1 MAILATSLRRAP
13 LAAPSCAPIQAVVER
28 AIADQRLV
36 GAVVLVA
43 QDGQWLHRQA
53 SGVADREHAR
63 PMALDTI
70 FRLASVSKPIVS
82 AAALVLVAQGR
93 LELDADIRGW
103 LPQFAPH
110 LADGQPAR
118 ITPRQ
123 LLSHT
128 AGLGYRFFE
137 VDANGPY
144 ARAGVSDG
152 MDASGLDLDE
162 NLRRIA
168 SVPLAYPPGDGW
180 GYSLATDVLGALVA
194 QVQGQ
199 SLPEAVYTLVTGPL
213 SMHDTGFLVHD
224 AGRLAA
230 AYVSDMPTPR
240 RLQEGERVAPFEGTV
255 GIAFSPSRI
264 LDPAAFPSAGAGMAG
279 TAGDFMRLL
288 EALRAGDL
296 LPAAVVEQAGRDQA
310 EGMVVAQT
318 PGLGFGLGFSV
329 LRDPVLAA
337 SPESVGTWRWGGAY
351 GHSWFVDRARRL
363 SVVAFTNTL
372 YEGMSGAFVTELRD
386 AVYAAIGGAR

>member
-1 MAILATSLRRAP
+1 MAILATSLRSAP
-13 LAAPSCAPIQAVVER
+13 LAAASCAPIQAVVER
-28 AIADQRLV
+28 AIADRRLV

-43 QDGQWLHRQA
+43 QDGHCLHGQA
-53 SGVADREHAR
+53 SGLADREHAR
-63 PMALDTI
+63 PMMLDTI

-93 LELDADIRGW
+93 LELDADIRRW
-103 LPQFAPH
+103 LPQFAPC
-110 LADGQPAR
+110 LADGQLAR

-137 VDANGPY
+137 TDAQGAY

-152 MDASGLDLDE
+152 MDASGLDLEE

-168 SVPLAYPPGDGW
+168 SVPLAYTPGSGW

-194 QVQGQ
+194 AVQGQ
-199 SLPEAVYTLVTGPL
+199 PLAQAVHTLVTGPL
-213 SMHDTGFLVHD
+213 SMHDTGFFVQ
-224 AGRLAA
+224 APERLAT
-230 AYVSDMPTPR
+230 AYVSDVPAPH

-255 GIAFSPSRI
+255 GITFSPARI
-264 LDPAAFPSAGAGMAG
+264 LDPAAFASAGAGMAG
-279 TAGDFMRLL
+279 TAGDFMQLL
-288 EALRAGDL
+288 ESLRAGDL
-296 LPAAVVEQAGRDQA
+296 LPATLVEEAGRDQA
-310 EGMVVAQT
+310 SGMTVADT

-329 LRDPVLAA
+329 LRDPALAA

-351 GHSWFVDRARRL
+351 GHSWFVDRARGL

-372 YEGMSGAFVTELRD
+372 YEGMSGAFVNELRD
-386 AVYAAIGGAR
+386 AVYAAVGGAR